1 MTAVLHTLHSTP
13 MSDASPNEISPAV
26 LLARKERGERDVLLD
41 VREQNE
47 WNLFRLANAIH
58 IPLSRVSETASE
70 ALARFP
76 DDEIVVYCG
85 RGARSAQAV
94 ELLRAQG
101 IKATSLAGGIAAWI
115 DAGGEVED

>member
-1 MTAVLHTLHSTP
+1 MSAAIFTLQSTT
-13 MSDASPNEISPAV
+13 MSDAPLNEISIGD
-26 LLARKERGERDVLLD
+26 LRARQDRGERSVLLD

-47 WNLFRLANAIH
+47 WNLFRLPNAIH
-58 IPLSRVSETASE
+58 IPLARVSDAASE
-70 ALARFP
+70 ALARFL

-101 IKATSLAGGIAAWI
+101 IRATSLAGGIAAWI
-115 DAGGEVED
+115 DAGGEVEE

>member
-1 MTAVLHTLHSTP
+1 MIADVHTTQSTR
-13 MSDASPNEISPAV
+13 MSDLTPNEISPAV
-26 LLARKERGERDVLLD
+26 LLARQERGERDVLLD

-47 WNLFRLANAIH
+47 WNLFRLPNAIH
-58 IPLSRVSETASE
+58 LPLARVSDAATE

-101 IKATSLAGGIAAWI
+101 FRATSLAGGIAAWI

>member
-1 MTAVLHTLHSTP
+1 MTAVIHTLHSTP
-13 MSDASPNEISPAV
+13 MSDTAPHEISPAI
-26 LLARKERGERDVLLD
+26 LLSRRERGERDVLLD

-47 WNLFRLANAIH
+47 WNLFRLPNAIH
-58 IPLSRVSETASE
+58 IPLARVSDTASE

-76 DDEIVVYCG
+76 DEEVVVYCG

-94 ELLRAQG
+94 ALLRAQG

-115 DAGGEVED
+115 DAGGEVEE